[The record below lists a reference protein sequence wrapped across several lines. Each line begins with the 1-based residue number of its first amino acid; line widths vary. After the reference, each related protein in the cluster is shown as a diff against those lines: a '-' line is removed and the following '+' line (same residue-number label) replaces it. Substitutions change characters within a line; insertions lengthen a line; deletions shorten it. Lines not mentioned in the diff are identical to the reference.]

1 MHAIAGFAGLLI
13 IAIVLLDAF
22 ETVVLPRRVQRSFR
36 LTSWFYRHTWVPWA
50 RLALHFNSVNR
61 REAFLSYFGPLS
73 LIVLLVI
80 WAMGLIFGF
89 ALLQYGGGEHMAF
102 GNQLITFGSLLY
114 HSGETFF
121 TLGYGDIVPTSSF
134 ARSLAVMEA
143 GMGFGFLAVVIGY
156 LPVVYSSFSAREHEI
171 SLLDSRAGSPPT
183 ASELLKRLGCCSD
196 QSTLDQVFRDWERW
210 AAQVLES
217 HLSYP
222 VLSFFRSQHSNQSWL
237 GALTLM
243 LDVTAL
249 VLAGIERIRPE
260 QAQLTFAM
268 ARHAAVDLAQVV
280 NARYNPHMI
289 DRLSSADLVHLQNVL
304 ASYGL
309 RLSVNPEAE
318 EKLRQLRSLYEPYLE
333 GIGRNLLIDLPPWL
347 RDSQKKDNWQ
357 AGPWDRAIQARSLE
371 TLRIPARR
379 EHF

>member
-1 MHAIAGFAGLLI
+1 MRVIAVVLGLVI
-13 IAIVLLDAF
+13 IATVLLDSF

-36 LTSWFYRHTWVPWA
+36 LTSWFYRNTWTPWA
-50 RLALHFNSVNR
+50 RLARHFGSVHR

-73 LIVLLVI
+73 LIVLLMF
-80 WAMGLIFGF
+80 WAAGLILGF
-89 ALLQYGGGEHMAF
+89 ALLQYGGGEHVALN
-102 GNQLITFGSLLY
+102 NQPVTFGGLLY

-121 TLGYGDIVPTSSF
+121 TLGYGDILPMSAW
-134 ARSLAVMEA
+134 ARSLAVIEA
-143 GMGFGFLAVVIGY
+143 GMGFGFLAIVIGY

-183 ASELLKRLGCCSD
+183 ATELLKRLGCCPD
-196 QSTLDQVFRDWERW
+196 QSTLDQIFRDWERW
-210 AAQVLES
+210 AAEVLET

-243 LDVTAL
+243 LDVTAF
-249 VLAGIERIRPE
+249 VMAGIDGIHRE

-280 NARYNPHMI
+280 NARYDPHAN
-289 DRLSSADLVHLQNVL
+289 DRLPPPDLAHLQSIL
-304 ASYGL
+304 DASGL
-309 RLSVNPEAE
+309 HCQKGVEGREQ
-318 EKLRQLRSLYEPYLE
+318 LRHLRSLYEPYLE
-333 GIGRNLLIDLPPWL
+333 GLGRNLLIELPGWI
-347 RDSQKKDNWQ
+347 RQSEKKDNWQ

-371 TLRIPARR
+371 RVPTRCRPD
-379 EHF
+379 HF